1 MTWFCN
7 TPEAIAQMKICD
19 ANKCPGCNKC
29 IWIEESSN
37 AMEKYGTVIE
47 PELTVEEPY
56 NECSQT
62 HTVDRDDCGSE
73 KNTPTKTFDSFEEK
87 VNYIKEKFG
96 GEDV

>member
-19 ANKCPGCNKC
+19 ANKCPGCHKC
-29 IWIEESSN
+29 VWIEESSN

-47 PELTVEEPY
+47 PEIEEP
-56 NECSQT
+56 
-62 HTVDRDDCGSE
+62 DRHPLYDM
-73 KNTPTKTFDSFEEK
+73 
-87 VNYIKEKFG
+87 IKEKFG